1 VVFSTAMMVAVP
13 GRILWGWL
21 GSVLVSPRVLMGGL
35 ALGMAASTALLGLFG
50 DDLPM
55 LLIGLIAAALSA
67 TAMSWHGVLLAE
79 AARLAP
85 PGARASA
92 TGGVLS
98 FGQIG
103 AFLLPL
109 VYAGCLSLT
118 GSHGAGFIVS
128 GLPALLVGV
137 ALLRGGGAAPQEATE
152 AASA

>member
-1 VVFSTAMMVAVP
+1 MVV
-13 GRILWGWL
+13 
-21 GSVLVSPRVLMGGL
+21 PRVVMCGL
-35 ALGMAASTALLGLFG
+35 AFGMAASAALLGLFG
-50 DDLPM
+50 DGM
-55 LLIGLIAAALSA
+55 SNLLIGLVAAALSA

-85 PGARASA
+85 PGARGSA

-109 VYAGCLSLT
+109 VYAGCLSAT
-118 GSHGAGFIVS
+118 GSHGVGFIVS
-128 GLPALLVGV
+128 GLPALVVGV
-137 ALLRGGGAAPQEATE
+137 ALLRGGGGDAAEKAEATE